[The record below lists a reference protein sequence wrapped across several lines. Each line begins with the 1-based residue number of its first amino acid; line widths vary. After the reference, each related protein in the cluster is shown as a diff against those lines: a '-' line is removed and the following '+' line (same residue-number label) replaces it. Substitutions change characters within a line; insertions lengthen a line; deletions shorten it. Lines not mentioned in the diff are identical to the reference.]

1 MPESEEIKS
10 GADKIEIPKVKKGIS
25 SKFIIL
31 GVFGYLSVLGLMIVG
46 MVYFLKP
53 DVTPVVIAQP
63 AVTATTV
70 PKISTIKN
78 DLIDPDIREAVEGY
92 LDDPE
97 SIDISE
103 LVNELKEIEY
113 KRNIRYK
120 MEQDSIA
127 RLQAER
133 ETKITGAKLE
143 ELKIQTA
150 KLIAA
155 RPKPVESKKEKAET
169 ESEKSGAT
177 KITLKDNAESKKR
190 GLKQLAKIYSSMK
203 PTDAAKILDKMDTKL
218 VVNLLATMKDRNA
231 AKILSSFKPEKAAR
245 ISKKINDKFAQI

>member
-31 GVFGYLSVLGLMIVG
+31 GAFGYLSVLGLMIVG

-53 DVTPVVIAQP
+53 DVTPVVIVQP
-63 AVTATTV
+63 AVNTATV
-70 PKISTIKN
+70 QNNSTNKK
-78 DLIDPDIREAVEGY
+78 DLIDPDIKEAVEDF

-97 SIDISE
+97 SIDIND

-113 KRNIRYK
+113 KRNLRYK

-133 ETKITGAKLE
+133 ETKITRAKLE

-155 RPKPVESKKEKAET
+155 RPKPIEAVKEKAGI
-169 ESEKSGAT
+169 ESENSPAT
-177 KITLKDNAESKKR
+177 QTTLIDNAKSKK

-218 VVNLLATMKDRNA
+218 VVSLLATMKDRNA

>member
-1 MPESEEIKS
+1 MPESEEVKS

-53 DVTPVVIAQP
+53 DVTSVAIVQP
-63 AVTATTV
+63 AVNTATV
-70 PKISTIKN
+70 QNNSTNKK
-78 DLIDPDIREAVEGY
+78 DLIDPDIKEAVEGY

-97 SIDISE
+97 SIDISD

-113 KRNIRYK
+113 KRNLRYK

-133 ETKITGAKLE
+133 ETKITRAKLE

-155 RPKPVESKKEKAET
+155 RPKPIAAEKEKAET
-169 ESEKSGAT
+169 KSEKSGAT
-177 KITLKDNAESKKR
+177 QTTLIDNAKSKR